1 MAKVKATVNG
11 AVSLVNAIAN
21 KKGATL
27 GISLK
32 VEVVMETSKGKGIT
46 IQSENK
52 SLSSRLI
59 NKTIE
64 KIVSKKDL
72 EKNKIAITLNS
83 EIPTGY
89 GLKSSSAISSA
100 IALACAKIFKP
111 KWTDKQILL
120 AGVDAKIFKPKWTDK
135 QILLAGV
142 DASIESK
149 VSITGA
155 YDDACSCYYGGFN
168 VTDNAKRNRIQFQKI
183 PSNLTAVIFI
193 PKNRKRGK
201 LKNLKILS
209 PIFNNAWELAKE
221 KKYWQSMTINGLAT
235 AAILDSDPK
244 IIVSLMEKGA
254 LGASI
259 SGNGP
264 SIAAI
269 VKKENIENIKKIFE
283 SLEGRIIISKINN
296 KKAEVHEL

>member
-1 MAKVKATVNG
+1 MVKVKATVHG
-11 AVSLVNAIAN
+11 AVSIVSAIAN

-27 GISLK
+27 GIELK
-32 VEVVMETSKGKGIT
+32 VQVTIETSEGKGIE
-46 IQSENK
+46 IQSENR

-64 KIVSKKDL
+64 KIVSKKYL
-72 EKNKIAITLNS
+72 EKNKMLITIDS

-111 KWTDKQILL
+111 KLTDKQIL
-120 AGVDAKIFKPKWTDK
+120 V
-135 QILLAGV
+135 AGV

-168 VTDNAKRNRIQFQKI
+168 VTDNGKRKRMQFERI
-183 PSNLTAVIFI
+183 PSNLIAVIFI
-193 PKNRKRGK
+193 PKNRKRGN
-201 LKNLKILS
+201 LKKLKILS
-209 PIFNNAWELAKE
+209 SIFNNAWELAKE
-221 KKYWQSMTINGLAT
+221 KKYWESMTINGLAT
-235 AAILDSDPK
+235 SAILNSDPK
-244 IIVSLMEKGA
+244 IIIDLIEKGA
-254 LGASI
+254 LAASV

-269 VKKENIENIKKIFE
+269 VKKDNLSNVKKVFDA
-283 SLEGRIIISKINN
+283 LEGNIIVSKVNN
-296 KKAEVHEL
+296 KKAQVNGL

>member
-1 MAKVKATVNG
+1 MAKVKATIHG
-11 AVSLVNAIAN
+11 AVSLVSAIAN
-21 KKGATL
+21 KKGATV

-32 VEVVMETSKGKGIT
+32 VEAIVETSEGKGIV

-64 KIVSKKDL
+64 KIVTKKDL
-72 EKNKIAITLNS
+72 EKNKITVTLTS

-100 IALACAKIFKP
+100 VALACAKIFKP
-111 KWTDKQILL
+111 KLTDHQILL
-120 AGVDAKIFKPKWTDK
+120 SGVE
-135 QILLAGV
+135 
-142 DASIESK
+142 ASIESK

-168 VTDNAKRNRIQFQKI
+168 VTDNGKRKRIQFEKV
-183 PSNLTAVIFI
+183 PTNLIAVIFI
-193 PKNRKRGK
+193 PKNRKRGN
-201 LKNLKILS
+201 LKKLKILS

-221 KKYWQSMTINGLAT
+221 KKYWESMIINGLAT
-235 AAILDSDPK
+235 STILNSDPK
-244 IIVSLMEKGA
+244 IIVDLIEKGA
-254 LGASI
+254 RGASV

-269 VKKENIENIKKIFE
+269 VKKENESNIKKIFGA
-283 SLEGRIIISKINN
+283 LEGNIIVSKVNN

>member
-1 MAKVKATVNG
+1 MAKVKATIHG
-11 AVSLVNAIAN
+11 AVSLVSAIAN

-32 VEVVMETSKGKGIT
+32 VEAIIETSEGKGIT

-64 KIVSKKDL
+64 KIVSKRDL
-72 EKNKIAITLNS
+72 EKNKITITLTS

-89 GLKSSSAISSA
+89 GLKSSSAISSVV
-100 IALACAKIFKP
+100 ALACAKIFKP
-111 KWTDKQILL
+111 KLTDQ
-120 AGVDAKIFKPKWTDK
+120 

-168 VTDNAKRNRIQFQKI
+168 VTENAKRNRIQFEKA
-183 PSNLTAVIFI
+183 PSNLIAVIFI
-193 PKNRKRGK
+193 PKNRKRGN
-201 LKNLKILS
+201 LKKLKILS

-221 KKYWQSMTINGLAT
+221 KKYWESMTINGLAT
-235 AAILDSDPK
+235 SSILNSDPK
-244 IIVSLMEKGA
+244 IIIDLIEKGA
-254 LGASI
+254 LAASI

-269 VKKENIENIKKIFE
+269 VKKENESNVKKIF
-283 SLEGRIIISKINN
+283 SNLEGSIIVSKINN

>member
-1 MAKVKATVNG
+1 MMAKAGATVHG

-21 KKGATL
+21 KTNKKGATL
-27 GISLK
+27 GISLT
-32 VEVVMETSKGKGIT
+32 VEAIVETSPGKGIT
-46 IQSENK
+46 IQSKNK
-52 SLSSRLI
+52 TLSSRLI

-72 EKNKIAITLNS
+72 EQNRIAINLES

-100 IALACAKIFKP
+100 VALACAKIFKP
-111 KWTDKQILL
+111 NMTDQ
-120 AGVDAKIFKPKWTDK
+120 

-168 VTDNAKRNRIQFQKI
+168 VTDNAKKRRIQSQKI
-183 PSNLTAVIFI
+183 PNNLVAVIFI
-193 PKNRKRGK
+193 PKNRKRGNV
-201 LKNLKILS
+201 KNLKTLS
-209 PIFNNAWELAKE
+209 SVFENAWKLAKNSN
-221 KKYWQSMTINGLAT
+221 YWEAMIINGLAT
-235 AAILDSDPK
+235 STILNSDPK
-244 IIVSLMEKGA
+244 IITDLLEKGA
-254 LGASI
+254 IAASV

-264 SIAAI
+264 AIAAI
-269 VKKENIENIKKIFE
+269 VKKGNESEIKKVF
-283 SLEGRIIISKINN
+283 SNLEGSIIISKVNN
-296 KKAEVHEL
+296 KKAEAYEL

>member
-1 MAKVKATVNG
+1 MAKAHATVHG

-21 KKGATL
+21 QKGATL
-27 GISLK
+27 GIELK
-32 VEVVMETSKGKGIT
+32 VEATVETSLGKGI
-46 IQSENK
+46 IIESENK

-72 EKNKIAITLNS
+72 EQNKISIKLDS

-100 IALACAKIFKP
+100 VAMACAKIFKP
-111 KWTDKQILL
+111 KLTDQ
-120 AGVDAKIFKPKWTDK
+120 

-168 VTDNAKRNRIQFQKI
+168 VTDNAKKKRIHFEKA
-183 PSNLTAVIFI
+183 PSNLVAVIFI
-193 PKNRKRGK
+193 PKNRKRGNLKK
-201 LKNLKILS
+201 LK
-209 PIFNNAWELAKE
+209 IFSSIFDKAWELSRKAD
-221 KKYWQSMTINGLAT
+221 YWDAMIINGLAT
-235 AAILDSDPK
+235 SSILNSEPK
-244 IIVSLMEKGA
+244 IITDLIEKGA
-254 LGASI
+254 LGASV

-264 SIAAI
+264 SIAA
-269 VKKENIENIKKIFE
+269 VTKKENETTIKKVF
-283 SLEGRIIISKINN
+283 STLEGHVIVSKINN
-296 KKAEVHEL
+296 KKAEVHEV

>member
-1 MAKVKATVNG
+1 MAKAKATIHG
-11 AVSLVNAIAN
+11 AVSIVSAIAN

-32 VEVVMETSKGKGIT
+32 VEATVETSEGKGIV
-46 IQSENK
+46 IQSKNK
-52 SLSSRLI
+52 NLSSRLI

-64 KIVSKKDL
+64 KIISKKDL
-72 EKNKIAITLNS
+72 EKNKMTITLTS

-89 GLKSSSAISSA
+89 GLKSSSAISTA
-100 IALACAKIFKP
+100 VALACAKIFKP
-111 KWTDKQILL
+111 KLTDQ
-120 AGVDAKIFKPKWTDK
+120 

-168 VTDNAKRNRIQFQKI
+168 VTDNGKRNRVYFEKV
-183 PSNLTAVIFI
+183 PSNLIAVIFI
-193 PKNRKRGK
+193 PKNRKRGN
-201 LKNLKILS
+201 LKKLKILS
-209 PIFNNAWELAKE
+209 AIFSNAWELAKGR
-221 KKYWQSMTINGLAT
+221 KYWEAMTMNGLAT
-235 AAILDSDPK
+235 ASILNSDPK
-244 IIVSLMEKGA
+244 IIVSLIEKGA
-254 LGASI
+254 LGASV

-269 VKKENIENIKKIFE
+269 VKKENESNVKKIF
-283 SLEGRIIISKINN
+283 SALEGNIIVSKVNN

>member
-1 MAKVKATVNG
+1 MAKVKATIHG
-11 AVSLVNAIAN
+11 AVSLVSAIAN
-21 KKGATL
+21 KKGATV

-32 VEVVMETSKGKGIT
+32 VEAIVETSEGKGII

-64 KIVSKKDL
+64 KIVTKKDL
-72 EKNKIAITLNS
+72 EKNKITVTLTS

-100 IALACAKIFKP
+100 VALACAKIFKP
-111 KWTDKQILL
+111 KLTDHQILL
-120 AGVDAKIFKPKWTDK
+120 SGVE
-135 QILLAGV
+135 
-142 DASIESK
+142 ASIESK

-168 VTDNAKRNRIQFQKI
+168 VTDNGKRKRIQFEKV
-183 PSNLTAVIFI
+183 PTNLIAVIFI
-193 PKNRKRGK
+193 PKNRKRGN
-201 LKNLKILS
+201 LKKLKILS
-209 PIFNNAWELAKE
+209 SIFNNAWELAKE
-221 KKYWQSMTINGLAT
+221 KKYWESMTINGLAT
-235 AAILDSDPK
+235 SSILNSDPK
-244 IIVSLMEKGA
+244 IIIDLIEKGA
-254 LGASI
+254 LAASI

-269 VKKENIENIKKIFE
+269 VKKENESNVKKIFGN
-283 SLEGRIIISKINN
+283 LEGSIIVSKINN

>member
-1 MAKVKATVNG
+1 MVKVKATVHR
-11 AVSLVNAIAN
+11 AVSIVSAIAN

-27 GISLK
+27 GIELK
-32 VEVVMETSKGKGIT
+32 VEATIETSEGKGIV
-46 IQSENK
+46 IQSENR

-64 KIVSKKDL
+64 KIVSKKYL
-72 EKNKIAITLNS
+72 EKNKMLITINS

-111 KWTDKQILL
+111 KLTDKQIL
-120 AGVDAKIFKPKWTDK
+120 V
-135 QILLAGV
+135 AGV

-168 VTDNAKRNRIQFQKI
+168 VTDNGKRKRIHFERI
-183 PSNLTAVIFI
+183 PSNLIAVIFI
-193 PKNRKRGK
+193 PKNRKRGN
-201 LKNLKILS
+201 LKKLKILS
-209 PIFNNAWELAKE
+209 SIFNNAWELAKE
-221 KKYWQSMTINGLAT
+221 KKYWESMTINGLAT
-235 AAILDSDPK
+235 SAILNSDPK
-244 IIVSLMEKGA
+244 IIVDLIEKGA
-254 LGASI
+254 LAASV

-269 VKKENIENIKKIFE
+269 VKKDNLSNVKKVFE
-283 SLEGRIIISKINN
+283 ALEGNIIVSKVNN
-296 KKAEVHEL
+296 KKAEVNEL

>member
-1 MAKVKATVNG
+1 MVKVTATVHG
-11 AVSLVNAIAN
+11 AISLVNAIAN
-21 KKGATL
+21 QKGATL

-32 VEVVMETSKGKGIT
+32 VEATVETSPGRGIT

-64 KIVSKKDL
+64 KIVSKKEL
-72 EKNKIAITLNS
+72 EENKITVSLNS

-111 KWTDKQILL
+111 KWTDQ
-120 AGVDAKIFKPKWTDK
+120 

-168 VTDNAKRNRIQFQKI
+168 VTDNAKRRRIHFEKA
-183 PSNLTAVIFI
+183 PLNLIAVIFI
-193 PKNRKRGK
+193 PKNRKRGN
-201 LKNLKILS
+201 LKKLKILS
-209 PIFNNAWELAKE
+209 AIFENAWELAGKT
-221 KKYWQSMTINGLAT
+221 KYWEAMNINGLAT
-235 AAILDSDPK
+235 TSILNSDPK
-244 IIVSLMEKGA
+244 IITELIEKGA
-254 LGASI
+254 LGASV

-269 VKKENIENIKKIFE
+269 TKKENESAIKKVFS
-283 SLEGRIIISKINN
+283 SLEGNTIVSKVSN
-296 KKAEVHEL
+296 KKAEVYEVQS

>member
-1 MAKVKATVNG
+1 MAKAKATVHG

-21 KKGATL
+21 QKGATL
-27 GISLK
+27 GIALK
-32 VEVVMETSKGKGIT
+32 VEATVETSPGKGIS

-59 NKTIE
+59 NKTVE

-72 EKNKIAITLNS
+72 EQNKISITLDS

-100 IALACAKIFKP
+100 IALACAKIFNP
-111 KWTDKQILL
+111 KLTDQ
-120 AGVDAKIFKPKWTDK
+120 

-168 VTDNAKRNRIQFQKI
+168 VTDNAKKKRIRFEKG
-183 PSNLTAVIFI
+183 PTNLIAVIFI
-193 PKNRKRGK
+193 PRNRKRGN
-201 LKNLKILS
+201 LKKLKILS
-209 PIFNNAWELAKE
+209 STFENAWELSRKAS
-221 KKYWQSMTINGLAT
+221 YWDAMIINGLAT
-235 AAILDSDPK
+235 ASILNSDPK
-244 IIVSLMEKGA
+244 IITDLIEKGA
-254 LGASI
+254 LGASV

-269 VKKENIENIKKIFE
+269 TKKENEATIRKVF
-283 SLEGRIIISKINN
+283 STLEGNIIVSKISN
-296 KKAEVHEL
+296 KKAEVHEV

>member
-1 MAKVKATVNG
+1 MAKVKATVHG
-11 AVSLVNAIAN
+11 AVSIVSAIAN

-27 GISLK
+27 GIELK
-32 VEVVMETSKGKGIT
+32 VEVTIETSEGKGIE
-46 IQSENK
+46 IQSENR

-64 KIVSKKDL
+64 KIVSKKYL
-72 EKNKIAITLNS
+72 EKNKMLITIDS

-111 KWTDKQILL
+111 KLTDKQIL
-120 AGVDAKIFKPKWTDK
+120 V
-135 QILLAGV
+135 AGV

-168 VTDNAKRNRIQFQKI
+168 VTDNGKRKRIQFERI
-183 PSNLTAVIFI
+183 PSNLIAVIFI
-193 PKNRKRGK
+193 PKNRKRGN
-201 LKNLKILS
+201 LKKLKILS
-209 PIFNNAWELAKE
+209 SIFNNAWELAKE
-221 KKYWQSMTINGLAT
+221 KKYWESMTINGLAT
-235 AAILDSDPK
+235 SAILNSDPK
-244 IIVSLMEKGA
+244 IIIDLIEKGA
-254 LGASI
+254 LAASV

-269 VKKENIENIKKIFE
+269 VKKDNLSNVKKVFE
-283 SLEGRIIISKINN
+283 ALEGNVIVSKVNN
-296 KKAEVHEL
+296 KKAEVNEL

>member
-1 MAKVKATVNG
+1 MAKVKATIHG
-11 AVSLVNAIAN
+11 AVSLVSAIAN

-32 VEVVMETSKGKGIT
+32 VEAIIETSEGKGIT

-64 KIVSKKDL
+64 KIVSKRDL
-72 EKNKIAITLNS
+72 EKNKITITLTS

-89 GLKSSSAISSA
+89 GLKSSSAISSVV
-100 IALACAKIFKP
+100 ALACAKIFKP
-111 KWTDKQILL
+111 KLTDQQILL
-120 AGVDAKIFKPKWTDK
+120 AGVE
-135 QILLAGV
+135 
-142 DASIESK
+142 ASIESK

-168 VTDNAKRNRIQFQKI
+168 VTDNGKRNRMHFEKA
-183 PSNLTAVIFI
+183 PSNLIAVIFI
-193 PKNRKRGK
+193 PKNRKRGN
-201 LKNLKILS
+201 LKKLKILS
-209 PIFNNAWELAKE
+209 PIFNNAWELAKG
-221 KKYWQSMTINGLAT
+221 KKYWESMTINGLAT
-235 AAILDSDPK
+235 SSILNSDPK
-244 IIVSLMEKGA
+244 IIIDLIEKGA
-254 LGASI
+254 LAASV

-269 VKKENIENIKKIFE
+269 VKKENESNVKKIF
-283 SLEGRIIISKINN
+283 SNLEGSIIVSKINN

>member
-1 MAKVKATVNG
+1 MAKAKATIHG
-11 AVSLVNAIAN
+11 AVSIVSAIAN

-32 VEVVMETSKGKGIT
+32 VEAIIETSEGKGIT

-64 KIVSKKDL
+64 RIVSKKDL
-72 EKNKIAITLNS
+72 EKNKIVITLTS

-89 GLKSSSAISSA
+89 GLKSSSAISSV

-111 KWTDKQILL
+111 KLTDQQILL
-120 AGVDAKIFKPKWTDK
+120 AGVE
-135 QILLAGV
+135 
-142 DASIESK
+142 ASIESK

-168 VTDNAKRNRIQFQKI
+168 VTDNGKRNRIHFEKA
-183 PSNLTAVIFI
+183 PSNLIAVIFI
-193 PKNRKRGK
+193 PKNRKRGN
-201 LKNLKILS
+201 LKKLKILS
-209 PIFNNAWELAKE
+209 PIFNNAWELAKG
-221 KKYWQSMTINGLAT
+221 KKYWESMTINGLAT
-235 AAILDSDPK
+235 SSILNSDPK
-244 IIVSLMEKGA
+244 IIIDLIEKGA
-254 LGASI
+254 LAASV

-269 VKKENIENIKKIFE
+269 VKKENESNVKKIFGN
-283 SLEGRIIISKINN
+283 LEGSIIVSKINN

>member
-1 MAKVKATVNG
+1 MAKARATVHG

-21 KKGATL
+21 QKGATL
-27 GISLK
+27 GIDLK
-32 VEVVMETSKGKGIT
+32 VIAEIETSPGKGIT
-46 IQSENK
+46 IKSENK

-72 EKNKIAITLNS
+72 EKNKIIITLDS

-100 IALACAKIFKP
+100 VALVCAKIFKP
-111 KWTDKQILL
+111 KFTDQQILL
-120 AGVDAKIFKPKWTDK
+120 AGVE
-135 QILLAGV
+135 
-142 DASIESK
+142 ASIETK

-168 VTDNAKRNRIQFQKI
+168 ITDNAKRKRIHFEKA
-183 PSNLTAVIFI
+183 PSNLIAVIFI
-193 PKNRKRGK
+193 PKNRKRGN

-209 PIFNNAWELAKE
+209 SVFENAWELARKTN
-221 KKYWQSMTINGLAT
+221 YWESMIINGLAT
-235 AAILDSDPK
+235 ASILNSDPK
-244 IIVSLMEKGA
+244 IITNLIEKGA
-254 LGASI
+254 LAASV

-269 VKKENIENIKKIFE
+269 TKKENETNIKKVFS
-283 SLEGRIIISKINN
+283 SLEGRVIVSKISN
-296 KKAEVHEL
+296 KKAEVHEV

>member
-1 MAKVKATVNG
+1 MEQFLI
-11 AVSLVNAIAN
+11 VSAIAN

-32 VEVVMETSKGKGIT
+32 VEAIVETSEGKGII

-52 SLSSRLI
+52 NLSSRLI

-64 KIVSKKDL
+64 KIISKKDL
-72 EKNKIAITLNS
+72 EKNKITITLTS

-100 IALACAKIFKP
+100 VALACAKIFKP
-111 KWTDKQILL
+111 KLTDQQILL
-120 AGVDAKIFKPKWTDK
+120 AS
-135 QILLAGV
+135 V

-168 VTDNAKRNRIQFQKI
+168 VTDNGKRNRVHFEKI
-183 PSNLTAVIFI
+183 PANLIAIIFI
-193 PKNRKRGK
+193 PKNRKRGN
-201 LKNLKILS
+201 LKKLKILS
-209 PIFNNAWELAKE
+209 TIFNNAWELAKGR
-221 KKYWQSMTINGLAT
+221 KYWEAMTMNGLAT
-235 AAILDSDPK
+235 ASILNSDPK
-244 IIVSLMEKGA
+244 IIRNLIEKGA
-254 LGASI
+254 LGASV

-269 VKKENIENIKKIFE
+269 VKKENESNVKKIF
-283 SLEGRIIISKINN
+283 SALEGNIIVSKVNN

>member
-1 MAKVKATVNG
+1 MAKVKATIHG
-11 AVSLVNAIAN
+11 AVSLVSAIAN
-21 KKGATL
+21 KKGATV

-32 VEVVMETSKGKGIT
+32 VEAIVETSEGKGIT

-64 KIVSKKDL
+64 KIVTKKDL
-72 EKNKIAITLNS
+72 EKNKITVTLTS

-100 IALACAKIFKP
+100 VALACAKIFKP
-111 KWTDKQILL
+111 KLTDQQILL
-120 AGVDAKIFKPKWTDK
+120 AGIE
-135 QILLAGV
+135 
-142 DASIESK
+142 ASIESK

-168 VTDNAKRNRIQFQKI
+168 VTDNGKRNRIHFEKA
-183 PSNLTAVIFI
+183 PSNLIAVIFI
-193 PKNRKRGK
+193 PKNRKRGN
-201 LKNLKILS
+201 LKKLKILS
-209 PIFNNAWELAKE
+209 PIFNNAWELAKG
-221 KKYWQSMTINGLAT
+221 KKYWESMTINGLAT
-235 AAILDSDPK
+235 SSILNSDPK
-244 IIVSLMEKGA
+244 IIIDLIEKGA
-254 LGASI
+254 LAASV

-269 VKKENIENIKKIFE
+269 VKKENESNVKKIF
-283 SLEGRIIISKINN
+283 SNLEGSIIVSKINN

>member
-1 MAKVKATVNG
+1 MAKAKAIIHG
-11 AVSLVNAIAN
+11 AISLVNAIATQ
-21 KKGATL
+21 KGATV
-27 GISLK
+27 GIALK
-32 VEVVMETSKGKGIT
+32 VEAIAETLPGKGIV
-46 IQSENK
+46 IQSENR

-72 EKNKIAITLNS
+72 EENKIIITLDS

-100 IALACAKIFKP
+100 VAMACSKIFKP
-111 KWTDKQILL
+111 KLTDQ
-120 AGVDAKIFKPKWTDK
+120 

-142 DASIESK
+142 DASIETK

-168 VTDNAKRNRIQFQKI
+168 ITDNSKRKRIHFERA
-183 PSNLTAVIFI
+183 PSNLVAVIFI
-193 PKNRKRGK
+193 PKNRKRGN
-201 LKNLKILS
+201 LKNLKILDS
-209 PIFNNAWELAKE
+209 IFSTAWELAK
-221 KKYWQSMTINGLAT
+221 KANYWEAMIINGLAT
-235 AAILDSDPK
+235 NAILDSQPN
-244 IIVSLMEKGA
+244 IITNLIEKGA
-254 LGASI
+254 IGASM

-264 SIAAI
+264 SIAAV
-269 VKKENIENIKKIFE
+269 VKKDNVANVKKVF
-283 SLEGRIIISKINN
+283 SLLEGSIIVSKINN

>member
-1 MAKVKATVNG
+1 MAKVKATIHG
-11 AVSLVNAIAN
+11 AVSLVSAIAN
-21 KKGATL
+21 KKGATV

-32 VEVVMETSKGKGIT
+32 VEAIVETSEGKGIV

-64 KIVSKKDL
+64 KIVTKKDL
-72 EKNKIAITLNS
+72 EKNKITVTLTS

-100 IALACAKIFKP
+100 VALACAKIFRP
-111 KWTDKQILL
+111 KLTDHQILL
-120 AGVDAKIFKPKWTDK
+120 SGVE
-135 QILLAGV
+135 
-142 DASIESK
+142 ASIESK

-168 VTDNAKRNRIQFQKI
+168 VTDNGKRKRVDFERV
-183 PSNLTAVIFI
+183 PSNLIAVIFI
-193 PKNRKRGK
+193 PKNRKRGN
-201 LKNLKILS
+201 LKKLKILS
-209 PIFNNAWELAKE
+209 PIFNNAWELAKG
-221 KKYWQSMTINGLAT
+221 KKYWESMTINGLAT
-235 AAILDSDPK
+235 SAILNSDPK
-244 IIVSLMEKGA
+244 IIIDLIEKGA
-254 LGASI
+254 LAASV

-269 VKKENIENIKKIFE
+269 VKKDNLSNVKKVFE
-283 SLEGRIIISKINN
+283 ALEGNVIVSKVNN
-296 KKAEVHEL
+296 KKAEVNEL

>member
-1 MAKVKATVNG
+1 MAKVKATIHG
-11 AVSLVNAIAN
+11 AVSLVSAIAN

-32 VEVVMETSKGKGIT
+32 VEATIETSEGKGIT

-64 KIVSKKDL
+64 RIVSKKDL
-72 EKNKIAITLNS
+72 EKNKIVITLTS

-89 GLKSSSAISSA
+89 GLKSSSAISSVV
-100 IALACAKIFKP
+100 ALACAKIFKP
-111 KWTDKQILL
+111 KLTDQQILL
-120 AGVDAKIFKPKWTDK
+120 AGVE
-135 QILLAGV
+135 
-142 DASIESK
+142 ASIESK

-168 VTDNAKRNRIQFQKI
+168 VTDNGKRNRMHFEKA
-183 PSNLTAVIFI
+183 PSNLIAVIFI
-193 PKNRKRGK
+193 PKNRKRGN
-201 LKNLKILS
+201 LKKLKILS
-209 PIFNNAWELAKE
+209 PIFNNAWELAKG
-221 KKYWQSMTINGLAT
+221 KKYWESMTINGLAT
-235 AAILDSDPK
+235 SSILNSDPK
-244 IIVSLMEKGA
+244 IIIDLIQKGA
-254 LGASI
+254 LAASV

-269 VKKENIENIKKIFE
+269 VKKENESNVKKIF
-283 SLEGRIIISKINN
+283 SNLEGSIIVSKINN

>member
-1 MAKVKATVNG
+1 MAKVKATIHG
-11 AVSLVNAIAN
+11 AVSLVSAIAN
-21 KKGATL
+21 KKGATV

-32 VEVVMETSKGKGIT
+32 VEAIVETSEGKGIV

-64 KIVSKKDL
+64 KIVTKKDL
-72 EKNKIAITLNS
+72 EKNKITVTLTS

-100 IALACAKIFKP
+100 VALACAKIFKP
-111 KWTDKQILL
+111 KLTDHQILL
-120 AGVDAKIFKPKWTDK
+120 SGVE
-135 QILLAGV
+135 
-142 DASIESK
+142 ASIESK

-168 VTDNAKRNRIQFQKI
+168 VTDNGKRKRIQFEKV
-183 PSNLTAVIFI
+183 PTNLIAVIFI
-193 PKNRKRGK
+193 PKNRKRGN
-201 LKNLKILS
+201 LKKLKILS
-209 PIFNNAWELAKE
+209 SIFNNAWELAKE
-221 KKYWQSMTINGLAT
+221 KKYWESMIINGLAT
-235 AAILDSDPK
+235 STILNSDPK
-244 IIVSLMEKGA
+244 IIVDLIEKGA
-254 LGASI
+254 LGASV

-269 VKKENIENIKKIFE
+269 VKKENESNIKKIFGA
-283 SLEGRIIISKINN
+283 LEGNIIVSKVNN